1 MRLSAK
7 TIKLNSKTNI
17 RFHPLTEKLH
27 KILMNAYMASD
38 KQHYLKEIN
47 KYFGSRTDI
56 PVHIIAVIPTE
67 NNSYEVIG
75 GCFSPIFD
83 INDISNENSIIS
95 SYTSSTSLDKKNKTD
110 EQYRRVAKKQD
121 KEFKQDI
128 IDFIYMDFIRAMS
141 VLSLSKP
148 GTMYKELGLLTKQ
161 ASFKTDI
168 WIEVFERNSIL
179 LKDFALLIDKPRDTL
194 IKQSRSKS

>member
-1 MRLSAK
+1 MKLSAK
-7 TIKLNSKTNI
+7 TVKLNSKTDI
-17 RFHPLTEKLH
+17 RFHPLTKKLYE
-27 KILMNAYMASD
+27 ILMKAYIVSD
-38 KQHYLKEIN
+38 KEQYLKKIDS
-47 KYFGSRTDI
+47 YFGSRTDI
-56 PVHIIAVIPTE
+56 PVHIIAAISTE
-67 NNSYEVIG
+67 NNSYEIIG

-83 INDISNENSIIS
+83 IKDISNENSIIS

-110 EQYRRVAKKQD
+110 EQYRRVVKKRD

-148 GTMYKELGLLTKQ
+148 GTMYKELSLLTKQ
-161 ASFKTDI
+161 ASFKTNI
-168 WIEVFERNSIL
+168 WNEVFESNSL
-179 LKDFALLIDKPRDTL
+179 SLKDLALLVDKSRDAL